1 MSGPGSPGRLTNDRG
16 RCDVLGSIPHG
27 LRRRP
32 RDDSDDLAD
41 QPFGQGEDRASSAL
55 VGLAV
60 SIPVI

>member
-16 RCDVLGSIPHG
+16 RCDVLGAIPHG
-27 LRRRP
+27 H
-32 RDDSDDLAD
+32 DSDDLAD